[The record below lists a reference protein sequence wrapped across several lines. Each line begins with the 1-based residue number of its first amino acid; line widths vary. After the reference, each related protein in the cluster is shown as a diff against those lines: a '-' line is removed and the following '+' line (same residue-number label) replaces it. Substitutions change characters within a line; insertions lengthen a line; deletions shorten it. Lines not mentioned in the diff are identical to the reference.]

1 MIEAGV
7 PAVAG
12 GAARLYAATLNAAAW
27 LDAHRWRVAAV
38 GGALLIAVLAWLH
51 LVVLAGFANSGDEYV
66 YLLQARTLLAGRL
79 WWPAPAPVDLFTT
92 SYVAIDGGRLFGTF
106 PPGWPLALALAMAA
120 GVPAWLVNP
129 LIGVATLALVWTL
142 GTQLYDGRTGALSAA
157 TLAVSPFFLFNAAS
171 YFSHPWCGLLLLAA
185 ASLAARDDRRP
196 WWVATLTGALIGW
209 AVITR
214 YFTGAVAALP
224 IVWWLLRP
232 GVTQPRTIALV
243 VLGGLP
249 WVAGLMA
256 YDTALTGS
264 PWHLTM
270 TGLTTSRWFANGWLL
285 RGADIFASHLVRH
298 LLWTPPVLVVAYVIY
313 LRRGS
318 ADLRRGWFAWLP
330 AAMALL
336 LFFYVE
342 RGGNQYGA
350 RFHAE
355 VFPFLV
361 IVVVA
366 HVFRAASYAVAT
378 PLDRVMFGLLA
389 ASVAV
394 MPVVFTVH
402 AVIEHAVVHE
412 RLHPFALATAL
423 GLDGALVLI
432 AGRVGTRRSMAAED
446 LTRNPPGERARVLF
460 GIDPGAGSRCAAVAA
475 VPDRAVYLYRWDVAA
490 RDGTMSPLH
499 CP

>member
-1 MIEAGV
+1 MTEARV
-7 PAVAG
+7 PQVSG
-12 GAARLYAATLNAAAW
+12 GAARLHAATLRVAAW
-27 LDAHRWRVAAV
+27 LDAHRLRTAIVGVPMVVAALA
-38 GGALLIAVLAWLH
+38 GLQLGVLA
-51 LVVLAGFANSGDEYV
+51 AFPNSGDEYV
-66 YLLQARTLLAGRL
+66 YLFQARTLTAGHL
-79 WWPAPAPVDLFTT
+79 WWPAPLPPDLFATN
-92 SYVAIDGGRLFGTF
+92 YVANDGGRVYGTF
-106 PPGWPLALALAMAA
+106 PPGWPLALALAMTA

-129 LIGVATLALVWTL
+129 LVGAATLALVWTL
-142 GTQLYDGRTGALSAA
+142 GTRLYDARTGVLSTAI
-157 TLAVSPFFLFNAAS
+157 LAISPFFLFNAAS

-185 ASLAARDDRRP
+185 ACLAARDDRGP

-209 AVITR
+209 AVVTR
-214 YFTGAVAALP
+214 YFTGVVGAVP

-232 GVTQPRTIALV
+232 GVSRPRTAALV
-243 VLGGLP
+243 ALGGAP
-249 WVAGLMA
+249 WVLGLMA
-256 YDTALTGS
+256 YDAALTGS

-270 TGLTTSRWFANGWLL
+270 TGLTTSRWLADGWLL

-336 LFFYVE
+336 LYFYVE

-361 IVVVA
+361 IFVTA
-366 HVFRAASYAVAT
+366 HVFRAASYAAAT
-378 PLDRVMFGLLA
+378 SLDRAMFGLLA

-394 MPVVFTVH
+394 MPVALAVH
-402 AVIEHAVVHE
+402 AVVEHEVVRE
-412 RLHPFALATAL
+412 RQHPFALVAAL

-446 LTRNPPGERARVLF
+446 LTRNPPDARARVLF
-460 GIDPGAGSRCAAVAA
+460 GLDPGPDRRCAVAA
-475 VPDRAVYLYRWDVAA
+475 DVPGRAVYLYEWDAAA
-490 RDGTMSPLH
+490 RDGTLTALQ

>member
-1 MIEAGV
+1 MNVAGV

-12 GAARLYAATLNAAAW
+12 GAARLYAATLDAAAW
-27 LDAHRWRVAAV
+27 FDAHRWRVTAV
-38 GGALLIAVLAWLH
+38 GGVLLLGVLAWLH

-79 WWPAPAPVDLFTT
+79 WWPAPVAPDLFTT

-129 LIGVATLALVWTL
+129 LIGVVTLALVRAL
-142 GTQLYDGRTGALSAA
+142 GARLYDRRTGALAAA

-185 ASLAARDDRRP
+185 ACLAARDDRRP

-209 AVITR
+209 AVLTR
-214 YFTGAVAALP
+214 YFTGAVSALP
-224 IVWWLLRP
+224 ILWWLLRP
-232 GVTQPRTIALV
+232 GVARPRTIALV
-243 VLGGLP
+243 MLGGLP

-270 TGLTTSRWFANGWLL
+270 TGLTTSRWFAEGWLL
-285 RGADIFASHLVRH
+285 RGADIFTSHLVRH
-298 LLWTPPVLVVAYVIY
+298 LLWTPPVLVVAYVAY
-313 LRRGS
+313 LGRGL
-318 ADLRRGWFAWLP
+318 AALRRGWLPWLP
-330 AAMALL
+330 AAMAVL

-446 LTRNPPGERARVLF
+446 LTRNAPGEPARVLF
-460 GIDPGAGSRCAAVAA
+460 GVDPGPEARCAAIAA
-475 VPDRAVYLYRWDVAA
+475 VPDRAVFLYRWDAAA
-490 RDGTMSPLH
+490 RDGTLTALR